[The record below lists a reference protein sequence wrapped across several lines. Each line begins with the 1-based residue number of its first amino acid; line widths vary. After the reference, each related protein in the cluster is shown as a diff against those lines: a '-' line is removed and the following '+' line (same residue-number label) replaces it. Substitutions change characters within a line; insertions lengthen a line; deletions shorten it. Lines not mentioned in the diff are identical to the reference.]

1 MLILQRKFHVK
12 CLILTILH
20 YLFQF
25 FCPLC
30 RTICVL
36 LERNRGYV
44 PIYVPNCIAISSYHQ
59 CLKFMIFYGAN
70 IICFHFASSL
80 PLSFFPFSHFCMAF
94 LTKKKLENKKKISFF
109 ICFHSCTTIIVY
121 HISNMTSGH
130 PLDNIV
136 FKCFFV
142 EKDLFVA

>member
-12 CLILTILH
+12 CQILTILH
-20 YLFQF
+20 YFFQF

-109 ICFHSCTTIIVY
+109 YMLPQLHNNSSIPY
-121 HISNMTSGH
+121 LSNIASGH

-136 FKCFFV
+136 FKCFV
-142 EKDLFVA
+142 

>member
-1 MLILQRKFHVK
+1 MQTVWHQKITHCFV
-12 CLILTILH
+12 
-20 YLFQF
+20 F
-25 FCPLC
+25 FSPLC

-94 LTKKKLENKKKISFF
+94 LTKKKIGKQKENIFF
-109 ICFHSCTTIIVY
+109 YMLPQLHNNNSIPYKQYDFWPSIGQHCF
-121 HISNMTSGH
+121 
-130 PLDNIV
+130 
-136 FKCFFV
+136 
-142 EKDLFVA
+142 

>member
-12 CLILTILH
+12 CQILTILH
-20 YLFQF
+20 YFFQF

-80 PLSFFPFSHFCMAF
+80 PLSLFLSLFSF
-94 LTKKKLENKKKISFF
+94 LYGLFDQKKLENKKKISFF

-121 HISNMTSGH
+121 HI
-130 PLDNIV
+130 
-136 FKCFFV
+136 
-142 EKDLFVA
+142 